1 MRCSGEGLGSKAV
14 RWWTHFGTAGS
25 QKLTEEQALWRGVV
39 GRREW
44 RWGGGV
50 RGGGRQLAVH
60 GGRTRQRGARG
71 VVEAVR
77 EGPKPAVH
85 GGLVMASKAA

>member
-1 MRCSGEGLGSKAV
+1 VDPFWDGGKSEAHRRTSSMARCGRPE
-14 RWWTHFGTAGS
+14 GTA
-25 QKLTEEQALWRGVV
+25 V
-39 GRREW
+39 
-44 RWGGGV
+44 GGGV